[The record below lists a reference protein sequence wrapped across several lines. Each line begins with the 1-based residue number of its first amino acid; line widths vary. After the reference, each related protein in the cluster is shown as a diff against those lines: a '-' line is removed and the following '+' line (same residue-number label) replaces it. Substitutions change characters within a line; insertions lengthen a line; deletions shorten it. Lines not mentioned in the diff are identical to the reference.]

1 MCNAIPVWPKTLT
14 ETPHID
20 LESCV
25 GQAYEIALPHVG
37 KGKVADYIPALANV
51 DPRHLGIALA
61 LPDGTVH
68 VAGDADMPFS
78 IQSVSKVFTLAMALR
93 RLGSDLWSSV
103 GREPSGSAFNSIVQL
118 ESEKGIPRNPFINA
132 GAIVT
137 TDRLIDGRDGDA
149 VVDEIVAF
157 MRARARDMTVAVDA
171 EVAASESQT
180 GARNRSLAHFM
191 AAFGNMRHPVE
202 TVVGVYFQQCAVAM
216 SCRQLA
222 RAGLFLAAGGKD
234 PASGEQIVPPHRAR
248 RINAIMLGCG
258 HYDNSGEFA
267 FKVGLPGKS
276 GVGGGIL
283 CIAPGRG
290 SIAVWSPGLN
300 DAGTSLAGA
309 EALEHFAW
317 ATGWSVFG

>member
-1 MCNAIPVWPKTLT
+1 MT
-14 ETPHID
+14 EMPHVD
-20 LESCV
+20 LDRCV
-25 GQAYEIALPHVG
+25 TQAYEVALPHVG
-37 KGKVADYIPALANV
+37 KGKVADYIPALACV
-51 DPRHLGIALA
+51 DPTQLGIALA
-61 LPDGTVH
+61 LPDGTMH
-68 VAGDADMPFS
+68 VAGDADTAFS

-118 ESEKGIPRNPFINA
+118 ESEQGVPRNPFINA
-132 GAIVT
+132 GALAT
-137 TDRLIDGRDGDA
+137 TDRLIDGRDETSVID
-149 VVDEIVAF
+149 DIVRF
-157 MRARARDMTVAVDA
+157 MRARADDASVSIDEIVAR
-171 EVAASESQT
+171 SESQT

-191 AAFGNMRHPVE
+191 AAFGNLRHPVE
-202 TVVGVYFQQCAVAM
+202 SVVGVYFQQCALAM

-222 RAGLFLAAGGKD
+222 RAGLFLACNGRD
-234 PASGEQIVPPHRAR
+234 PRTGEAIVEPHRAR

-290 SIAVWSPGLN
+290 AIAVWSPGLN
-300 DAGTSLAGA
+300 AAGTSLAGA

-317 ATGWSVFG
+317 ASGWSVFG